1 MFEVDVGLLGS
12 GLYKNGDQEIDLKG
26 QNIMQFADVNADMF
40 TDIIAVDKSRKYVII
55 HFFDPITSNYTQ
67 KVFFKPTDCNVITNV
82 ADGRSAQTY
91 RLFIT
96 CQDIAKKTILRMYD
110 RNMNGELQEQRE
122 KMASKERDSSGRRDL
137 EEKKADEKAEKPAE
151 KAVVAPPAPAKK
163 EEQPKEAE
171 AAKPPPPAAS
181 TKKDDKAKAAP
192 AASPDLDMNNFK
204 NKTLEALNKF
214 VGQNHMV
221 FKTEGMKSISF
232 EELPE
237 IIYLTQDSQPF
248 IGDLNG
254 DMIDDVLF
262 NNQDDVASTRQN
274 GKLNVA
280 LYNPETNKYDVGNFR
295 ELMVDPECGGVQS
308 MIENPE
314 LTTPHSAA
322 MLDFDGDC
330 MADLF
335 LTVQDGENPSKK
347 YYEVYLRREQHQK
360 ADTLY
365 KPATNGLKSLCLV
378 QYDDI
383 SSIQNNQ
390 IFDFADIDRDGMI
403 DMLFIT
409 DKKAMNFMVNYNML
423 KSPTQLAEAKR
434 GNKNANEYREFEQSI
449 EQTRQS
455 ICAAPNR
462 PVAKLSK
469 IFPSYNVDLSEVE
482 GDQSQ
487 FANDDEV
494 EQSKYVF
501 NQLLSSNPQ
510 AKEIFQDMSS
520 LNNYLLPRIRIGD
533 IDSDG
538 YPDILV
544 TIRYQNG
551 SSIPQVLLNRE
562 MPHTAPPT
570 SGLTDLDF
578 EKIDQETQEQKNQ
591 QVKNRFFS
599 LNVTN
604 TDYHAVL
611 YKY

>member
-1 MFEVDVGLLGS
+1 
-12 GLYKNGDQEIDLKG
+12 
-26 QNIMQFADVNADMF
+26 
-40 TDIIAVDKSRKYVII
+40 
-55 HFFDPITSNYTQ
+55 
-67 KVFFKPTDCNVITNV
+67 
-82 ADGRSAQTY
+82 
-91 RLFIT
+91 
-96 CQDIAKKTILRMYD
+96 
-110 RNMNGELQEQRE
+110 
-122 KMASKERDSSGRRDL
+122 
-137 EEKKADEKAEKPAE
+137 
-151 KAVVAPPAPAKK
+151 
-163 EEQPKEAE
+163 
-171 AAKPPPPAAS
+171 
-181 TKKDDKAKAAP
+181 
-192 AASPDLDMNNFK
+192 
-204 NKTLEALNKF
+204 
-214 VGQNHMV
+214 MV

-254 DMIDDVLF
+254 DMIDDILF

-295 ELMVDPECGGVQS
+295 ELMVDPDCGGVQS
-308 MIENPE
+308 MVDSPE

-335 LTVQDGENPSKK
+335 LTVQDGDNPSKK

-409 DKKAMNFMVNYNML
+409 DKQAMNFMVNYNML

-434 GNKNANEYREFEQSI
+434 GNKNGNEYKEFEQSI

-455 ICAAPNR
+455 ICASPNR
-462 PVAKLSK
+462 PISKLSK

-562 MPHTAPPT
+562 MPHSSTPT

-578 EKIDQETQEQKNQ
+578 EKIDQET
-591 QVKNRFFS
+591 
-599 LNVTN
+599 
-604 TDYHAVL
+604 
-611 YKY
+611 